1 MILIAGVGYPNLRD
15 MSLGPVLIERLQP
28 SDWPQDI
35 EIADLSYGPIGVLQD
50 LDNRAPYE
58 RLIFVAGVKRNRPPG
73 TLHCYRWKHQL
84 PSVDEIQAQVAEA
97 TMDVMSLEN
106 LLVIAAYF
114 GKLPR
119 DAVVIEVE
127 ALDDTWG
134 EGLAPVMEAGL
145 EHLSRGTPRYVDTLL
160 VVAEPYFKSDEMI
173 LEVDRLGRSPLDHAA
188 TIIS

>member
-1 MILIAGVGYPNLRD
+1 
-15 MSLGPVLIERLQP
+15 
-28 SDWPQDI
+28 
-35 EIADLSYGPIGVLQD
+35 
-50 LDNRAPYE
+50 
-58 RLIFVAGVKRNRPPG
+58 
-73 TLHCYRWKHQL
+73 
-84 PSVDEIQAQVAEA
+84 
-97 TMDVMSLEN
+97 MSLEN

-188 TIIS
+188 TSPAVVEITRLVDVLSTS